1 MKFDKFL
8 DIFDKSSIIE
18 KNKAERPSIKPNSI
32 NNIKMHTSVKN
43 TQINEKQM
51 IAPEEIMTD
60 PLLAISKLVEKK
72 HNLAKN
78 L

>member
-1 MKFDKFL
+1 MDKTS
-8 DIFDKSSIIE
+8 DQSIINNMGIKKAL
-18 KNKAERPSIKPNSI
+18 KNDHI
-32 NNIKMHTSVKN
+32 
-43 TQINEKQM
+43 